1 MKRQSRRW
9 LLNANDIFKGLITAV
24 LGAVAT
30 TIQQSVTNWDDFSK
44 IDTHTIMNVAVMSG
58 IGYLTKN
65 WLTNSK
71 GEITTTK

>member
-9 LLNANDIFKGLITAV
+9 LLNADDFIKGLITSV
-24 LGAVAT
+24 LGGVAT
-30 TIQQSVTNWDDFSK
+30 TIQQSVTNWDDLSK
-44 IDTHTIMNVAVMSG
+44 IDTNTIGTVALMSG

-71 GEITTTK
+71 GDIATNK